1 MEKMNKLK
9 QKNRDSDHKV
19 RKNPGTLP
27 VSFLFLNFQC
37 LSQLP
42 LLLEVISNRHKAP
55 QDLSLAVGAPNIA
68 SASSLH
74 AAVHAVCKR

>member
-1 MEKMNKLK
+1 MNKLK
-9 QKNRDSDHKV
+9 EKNRDSDHKV
-19 RKNPGTLP
+19 RKNLKNCLLDI
-27 VSFLFLNFQC
+27 FLKFAC

-42 LLLEVISNRHKAP
+42 LLSEVISNRRKAP

-74 AAVHAVCKR
+74 AAVQAVCRR